1 MKMEVAKMPCQISE
15 KVAKKAVT
23 TMKISTPLC
32 QNHEKVAKKA
42 VKLKFYVSLPVKKRK
57 NKLRLN

>member
-1 MKMEVAKMPCQISE
+1 MEIAKMPCQISE

-32 QNHEKVAKKA
+32 QISEKVAKKA
-42 VKLKFYVSLPVKKRK
+42 VKLKFYVSLPVKNVKKRF
-57 NKLRLN
+57 LP